1 MEISHGEWSIFSRIW
16 RNVLL
21 PRRVG
26 DGSIT
31 NKREICYVMNFIWLA
46 NWKSN
51 KAGFELVPPRF
62 YLLPATTCIP
72 NCDRRFL
79 HGKEKCYKICLAT
92 NVLLRSSIFLCVTR
106 LTRRYGGKLLEDKIA
121 MRWSLLKPPKLAL
134 CKAFTD
140 NWMNALASV
149 SLISATKEKMSDGE
163 EYSRHARLGCN
174 VPVTFRVFVPLIMTN
189 IRSTRIVRTHNL
201 AGICLHII
209 TTNWEA
215 EKYIND
221 IVRST
226 WFKFF

>member
-1 MEISHGEWSIFSRIW
+1 MKWISFDLQIENQTRRDSNSCLPDSIYYL
-16 RNVLL
+16 LL
-21 PRRVG
+21 PVSQIVIA
-26 DGSIT
+26 DFFT
-31 NKREICYVMNFIWLA
+31 
-46 NWKSN
+46 
-51 KAGFELVPPRF
+51 
-62 YLLPATTCIP
+62 
-72 NCDRRFL
+72 
-79 HGKEKCYKICLAT
+79 GKKKCSKICLAT

-106 LTRRYGGKLLEDKIA
+106 LTRRYGDKLLEDKIA
-121 MRWSLLKPPKLAL
+121 IRWSLLKPPKLAL